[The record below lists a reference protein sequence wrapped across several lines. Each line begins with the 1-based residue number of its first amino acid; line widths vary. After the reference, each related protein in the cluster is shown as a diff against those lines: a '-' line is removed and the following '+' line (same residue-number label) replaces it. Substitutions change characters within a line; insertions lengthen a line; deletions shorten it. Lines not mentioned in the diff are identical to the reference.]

1 LGKSFSKK
9 IRFNEIISDPQTIL
23 FNLQATKKMKA
34 FSEFDNDLD
43 MDSDSDNVSEG
54 SDFDEDL
61 DPDKIEVP
69 GNYNV
74 LIINLCKRL
83 ICET

>member
-1 LGKSFSKK
+1 
-9 IRFNEIISDPQTIL
+9 
-23 FNLQATKKMKA
+23 MKA
-34 FSEFDNDLD
+34 FSEFDDDLD

-69 GNYNV
+69 GNYYV
-74 LIINLCKRL
+74 LIINLCIKDV
-83 ICET
+83 CET

>member
-1 LGKSFSKK
+1 MLRNR
-9 IRFNEIISDPQTIL
+9 INEIISDPQTLLIP
-23 FNLQATKKMKA
+23 FSVFYLQATKKMKA
-34 FSEFDNDLD
+34 FSEFDDDLD

-69 GNYNV
+69 GNYYF
-74 LIINLCKRL
+74 LIINLCIKDV
-83 ICET
+83 